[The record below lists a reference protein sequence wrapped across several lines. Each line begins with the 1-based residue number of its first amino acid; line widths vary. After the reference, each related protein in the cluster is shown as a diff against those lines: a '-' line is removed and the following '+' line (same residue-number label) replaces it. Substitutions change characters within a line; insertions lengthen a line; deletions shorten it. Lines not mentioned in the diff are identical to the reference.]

1 MDTGLRRGYD
11 YDNDCVD
18 DVDDDDDDDYDD
30 SQGNY
35 DAVTSIMLYL
45 IMFFCALF
53 NDNLEQNEARWQ
65 NCDQG
70 SH

>member
-11 YDNDCVD
+11 YDNDSVD

-35 DAVTSIMLYL
+35 DAVTSIMLY
-45 IMFFCALF
+45 
-53 NDNLEQNEARWQ
+53 
-65 NCDQG
+65 
-70 SH
+70 

>member
-1 MDTGLRRGYD
+1 MDTGLRRGYG

-35 DAVTSIMLYL
+35 DTVTSIMLY
-45 IMFFCALF
+45 
-53 NDNLEQNEARWQ
+53 
-65 NCDQG
+65 
-70 SH
+70 

>member
-18 DVDDDDDDDYDD
+18 DVDDDDDDDDYDD

-35 DAVTSIMLYL
+35 DTVTSIMLY
-45 IMFFCALF
+45 
-53 NDNLEQNEARWQ
+53 
-65 NCDQG
+65 
-70 SH
+70 

>member
-18 DVDDDDDDDYDD
+18 DDDDDYDDYDD

-35 DAVTSIMLYL
+35 DAVSSIMLY
-45 IMFFCALF
+45 
-53 NDNLEQNEARWQ
+53 
-65 NCDQG
+65 
-70 SH
+70 

>member
-18 DVDDDDDDDYDD
+18 DVDDDDDDDDDDYDD

-35 DAVTSIMLYL
+35 DAVTSITLY
-45 IMFFCALF
+45 
-53 NDNLEQNEARWQ
+53 
-65 NCDQG
+65 
-70 SH
+70 

>member
-18 DVDDDDDDDYDD
+18 DVDDDDDNDDYDD

-35 DAVTSIMLYL
+35 EAVTSITLY
-45 IMFFCALF
+45 
-53 NDNLEQNEARWQ
+53 
-65 NCDQG
+65 
-70 SH
+70 

>member
-18 DVDDDDDDDYDD
+18 DVDDDDDDD

-35 DAVTSIMLYL
+35 DAVTSITLY
-45 IMFFCALF
+45 
-53 NDNLEQNEARWQ
+53 
-65 NCDQG
+65 
-70 SH
+70 

>member
-18 DVDDDDDDDYDD
+18 DVDVDDDDDDDYDD

-35 DAVTSIMLYL
+35 DAVTSIMLY
-45 IMFFCALF
+45 
-53 NDNLEQNEARWQ
+53 
-65 NCDQG
+65 
-70 SH
+70 

>member
-18 DVDDDDDDDYDD
+18 DIDVDDDDDDDDDDDYDD

-35 DAVTSIMLYL
+35 DAVSSIMLY
-45 IMFFCALF
+45 
-53 NDNLEQNEARWQ
+53 
-65 NCDQG
+65 
-70 SH
+70 

>member
-35 DAVTSIMLYL
+35 DAGQ
-45 IMFFCALF
+45 
-53 NDNLEQNEARWQ
+53 NLLRQIAKMPIFSCHPGKN
-65 NCDQG
+65 
-70 SH
+70 

>member
-18 DVDDDDDDDYDD
+18 DVDDDDDDYDD

-35 DAVTSIMLYL
+35 DAVTSIMLY
-45 IMFFCALF
+45 
-53 NDNLEQNEARWQ
+53 
-65 NCDQG
+65 
-70 SH
+70 

>member
-18 DVDDDDDDDYDD
+18 DVDDDYDD

-35 DAVTSIMLYL
+35 DAVTSIMLY
-45 IMFFCALF
+45 
-53 NDNLEQNEARWQ
+53 
-65 NCDQG
+65 
-70 SH
+70 

>member
-18 DVDDDDDDDYDD
+18 DVDDDDDDDDDYDD

-35 DAVTSIMLYL
+35 DAVSSIMLY
-45 IMFFCALF
+45 
-53 NDNLEQNEARWQ
+53 
-65 NCDQG
+65 
-70 SH
+70 

>member
-18 DVDDDDDDDYDD
+18 DVDDDDDDDDDYDD

-35 DAVTSIMLYL
+35 EAVTSITLY
-45 IMFFCALF
+45 
-53 NDNLEQNEARWQ
+53 
-65 NCDQG
+65 
-70 SH
+70 

>member
-18 DVDDDDDDDYDD
+18 DVDDDDDDDDYDD

-35 DAVTSIMLYL
+35 EAVTSITLY
-45 IMFFCALF
+45 
-53 NDNLEQNEARWQ
+53 
-65 NCDQG
+65 
-70 SH
+70 

>member
-1 MDTGLRRGYD
+1 MDTGLRRCYD

-35 DAVTSIMLYL
+35 DAVTSIMFY
-45 IMFFCALF
+45 
-53 NDNLEQNEARWQ
+53 
-65 NCDQG
+65 
-70 SH
+70 

>member
-18 DVDDDDDDDYDD
+18 DVDDDDDDYDD

-35 DAVTSIMLYL
+35 DAVTSNMLY
-45 IMFFCALF
+45 
-53 NDNLEQNEARWQ
+53 
-65 NCDQG
+65 
-70 SH
+70 

>member
-18 DVDDDDDDDYDD
+18 DVDDDDDDDDDYDD

-35 DAVTSIMLYL
+35 DAVTSIMLY
-45 IMFFCALF
+45 
-53 NDNLEQNEARWQ
+53 
-65 NCDQG
+65 
-70 SH
+70 

>member
-18 DVDDDDDDDYDD
+18 DVDDDDDDDDDYDD

-35 DAVTSIMLYL
+35 DAVTSITLY
-45 IMFFCALF
+45 
-53 NDNLEQNEARWQ
+53 
-65 NCDQG
+65 
-70 SH
+70 